1 MSTPSFRLFAQA
13 CLGVVVGVLL
23 AVAIARI
30 AFPADGRPTAVPD
43 GLLSWT
49 LPNIW
54 LKPREKGFYVLALA
68 LGGNVRLFRDLQNL
82 ASQGNGSK
90 SLVDA
95 HCIGAGR
102 QSDYRAHARR
112 RVFSHPWT
120 CRARSRG
127 RAGDADMQKGRA
139 ARFDRAIFRRSAR
152 RQSEA
157 LALFCHPRHNDPA
170 VDSFLICGRR
180 GKSWI
185 EPSSRRLRDRSGALF
200 FRKRAASG
208 TGLLYAVQHRISVA
222 FSLCHGAI
230 GRAGRSC
237 LRDRGY
243 SRNMVVLRAPR
254 SSAAMAL
261 SLVDR
266 GGHCRVHTASLGLC
280 LSV

>member
-1 MSTPSFRLFAQA
+1 MPTPSFRLFAQA

-23 AVAIARI
+23 AVAIARL

-68 LGGNVRLFRDLQNL
+68 LGGMFGYFATYRILPR
-82 ASQGNGSK
+82 QGNGSK

-95 HCIGAGR
+95 HCVGAGR

-120 CRARSRG
+120 CRARSRR
-127 RAGDADMQKGRA
+127 RACDADMQRGRA
-139 ARFDRAIFRRSAR
+139 ARFDRAIFRRGAR

-208 TGLLYAVQHRISVA
+208 TWTTI
-222 FSLCHGAI
+222 
-230 GRAGRSC
+230 RS
-237 LRDRGY
+237 
-243 SRNMVVLRAPR
+243 
-254 SSAAMAL
+254 
-261 SLVDR
+261 
-266 GGHCRVHTASLGLC
+266 TASDIRGFFT
-280 LSV
+280 LSWGNRPGRPFLPA